1 MRTTPDTN
9 ILVRAAV
16 SPFGPAGQILDRST
30 LPPHALVLSD
40 QILDEVRR
48 VLQYDRIR
56 RLAGFSDDEREAWI
70 TLVAAVSEVVSP
82 TEIVAVCQDPDD
94 DVVVA
99 TAIEG
104 RADVVCTL
112 DRHLLNP
119 LVQAYCATFQIR
131 VLTDVELLTELRGT
145 EPPEGNPA
153 AERED

>member
-16 SPFGPAGQILDRST
+16 SPFGPAGQVLDRST
-30 LPPHALVLSD
+30 LSPHALILST

-48 VLQYDRIR
+48 VLQYDRVR
-56 RLAGFSDDEREAWI
+56 QLARISDEEREEWI
-70 TLVAAVSEVVSP
+70 ALVTP
-82 TEIVAVCQDPDD
+82 TEIVPVCQDPDD

-99 TAIEG
+99 TAIMG

-112 DRHLLNP
+112 DRHLRSP

-131 VLTDVELLTELRGT
+131 VLTDVELLAELRDVGSN
-145 EPPEGNPA
+145 EGNG
-153 AERED
+153 

>member
-16 SPFGPAGQILDRST
+16 SPFGPAGQILERST

-82 TEIVAVCQDPDD
+82 TEIIAVCQDPDD

-99 TAIEG
+99 TAVKG

-131 VLTDVELLTELRGT
+131 VLTDVELLTEFRS
-145 EPPEGNPA
+145 
-153 AERED
+153 AELPVE

>member
-16 SPFGPAGQILDRST
+16 SPFGPAGQVLDRST
-30 LPPHALVLSD
+30 LSPHALILST

-48 VLQYDRIR
+48 VLQYDRVR
-56 RLAGFSDDEREAWI
+56 QLARISDEEREEWI
-70 TLVAAVSEVVSP
+70 ALVAAVSEVVTP
-82 TEIVAVCQDPDD
+82 TEIVPVCQDPDD

-99 TAIEG
+99 TAIMG

-112 DRHLLNP
+112 DRHLRSP

-131 VLTDVELLTELRGT
+131 VLTDVELLAELRDSGSD
-145 EPPEGNPA
+145 EGNG
-153 AERED
+153 